1 MCIKGKQIVNPIG
14 VAVAVIGI
22 SFGIANGETANP
34 EMVNPE
40 VKGQKGVQGK
50 RPAPMA
56 AVFPGE
62 NLGGITDRGFVGA
75 PPDSFYV
82 LDLQAGHF
90 LDCGTGMVVRQTNG
104 QGQDMVPLV
113 CGVTMPETLSLPNI
127 GEPAI
132 LIVHF

>member
-1 MCIKGKQIVNPIG
+1 MCIKGKQIVNPILAAMAVVG
-14 VAVAVIGI
+14 V
-22 SFGIANGETANP
+22 SFGMAQA
-34 EMVNPE
+34 EMVKSP
-40 VKGQKGVQGK
+40 QGN
-50 RPAPMA
+50 RPAPIA
-56 AVFPGE
+56 GVFPGE

-113 CGVTMPETLSLPNI
+113 CGVTMPETLSLPDI
-127 GEPAI
+127 GEPAA

>member
-1 MCIKGKQIVNPIG
+1 MCIKGKQIVNHILA
-14 VAVAVIGI
+14 AVMVTGL
-22 SFGIANGETANP
+22 SFGMANA
-34 EMVNPE
+34 EMA
-40 VKGQKGVQGK
+40 KGHKELQGQ
-50 RPAPMA
+50 RPPPMGG
-56 AVFPGE
+56 VFPGE

-90 LDCGTGMVVRQTNG
+90 LDCGTGMVVRRTNG

-127 GEPAI
+127 GEPAT

>member
-1 MCIKGKQIVNPIG
+1 MCIKGKQIVNHILA
-14 VAVAVIGI
+14 AVMVTGL
-22 SFGIANGETANP
+22 SFGMANA
-34 EMVNPE
+34 EMA
-40 VKGQKGVQGK
+40 KGHKELQGK
-50 RPAPMA
+50 RPPPMGG
-56 AVFPGE
+56 VFPGA

-127 GEPAI
+127 GEPAT